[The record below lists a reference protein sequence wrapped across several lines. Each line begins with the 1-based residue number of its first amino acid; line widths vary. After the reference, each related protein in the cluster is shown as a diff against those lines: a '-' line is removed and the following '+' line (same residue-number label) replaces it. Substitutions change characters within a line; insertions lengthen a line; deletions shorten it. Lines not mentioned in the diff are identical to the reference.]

1 MRIYGS
7 VKDKNG
13 NPISGA
19 SIEVKEES
27 FETIYQ
33 CESDVLGAYALDLP
47 AGHYPFLIAVKD
59 YASQNLEYWCQNI
72 NLTQDL
78 QLDLRFDS
86 LEIYGLHAFRVKGAY
101 PSLMIYFRPMS
112 LERYKRGEEDI
123 CPEIKEIHES
133 VDGVP
138 VSVLRQNKVPE
149 YVGENDMTA
158 FLIQVDLPA
167 QTTAWKRLDVEIWDE
182 AGAFGMATLFA

>member
-47 AGHYPFLIAVKD
+47 AGRYPFLIAVKD

-112 LERYKRGEEDI
+112 LERYKRGEADI
-123 CPEIKEIHES
+123 CPEIKEIHVS

-138 VSVLRQNKVPE
+138 VSVLRQNKVLE

-167 QTTAWKRLDVEIWDE
+167 QAAAWKRLDVEIWDE

>member
-1 MRIYGS
+1 MQIYGS

-19 SIEVKEES
+19 SIEVKEEN

-47 AGHYPFLIAVKD
+47 AGRYPFLMAVKD
-59 YASQNLEYWCQNI
+59 YATKNLEYWCQNI

-78 QLDLRFDS
+78 QLDLRFDT

-101 PSLMIYFRPMS
+101 PALMVYFRPMS
-112 LERYKRGEEDI
+112 LERYKRGEADI
-123 CPEIKEIHES
+123 CPDIKEIRVS

-138 VSVLRQNKVPE
+138 VSVLKQSRVPE
-149 YVGENDMTA
+149 YVGEQDMTA
-158 FLIQVDLPA
+158 FLIQVECPA
-167 QTTAWKRLDVEIWDE
+167 GATAWERLDMEIWDE
-182 AGAFGMATLFA
+182 EGAFGMATLFA